1 MIKTQVAQTNT
12 TERQRLA
19 RDITALP
26 PRYLTTFQAAA
37 YIGVT
42 DRTIRQ
48 MMNDGRLK
56 AYRLGDQVVRFRV
69 EEIDAAF
76 EAGAQR

>member
-1 MIKTQVAQTNT
+1 MSKTVAAQPY
-12 TERQRLA
+12 
-19 RDITALP
+19 P
-26 PRYLTTFQAAA
+26 PGRATRTDAPPARYLTVFQAAA

-48 MMNDGRLK
+48 MVTDGRLT
-56 AYRLGDQVVRFRV
+56 AYRLGGSVLRFRI

-76 EAGAQR
+76 EAGSSR